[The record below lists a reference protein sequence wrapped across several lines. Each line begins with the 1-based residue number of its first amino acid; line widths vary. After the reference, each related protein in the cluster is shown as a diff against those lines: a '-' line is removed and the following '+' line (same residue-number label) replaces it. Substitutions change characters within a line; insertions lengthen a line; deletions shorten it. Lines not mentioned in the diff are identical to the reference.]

1 MATLTSTRRW
11 ASAAGAATVAALAI
25 WLLWPAG
32 PEAPTPL
39 PSDDDDRAALAA
51 NGEPKAAPPRP
62 DGSPI
67 AEVGNSAAR
76 PIDWAAFLATS
87 SLRDAEID
95 GEVRLDDAGR
105 VVADLPLRRLFDQ
118 LLSLAGEL
126 DSASIRRLLADLV
139 AGRHGEAV
147 AREVVAIYDR
157 YVQYLAA
164 VADARLGAL
173 ADLRERHDRIRAL
186 RRQWLGAD
194 LAAAFFAPD
203 EALAEH
209 TLARI
214 AIARDPTLDADA
226 RAARLAALDAGAPA
240 AIREARR
247 DAVLADLLA
256 EQQRQFDQLAI
267 DPATRQTE
275 RAALFGPEAAARLA
289 AVDAAEAEWQRRLA
303 DYARAAASI
312 RADPALDAA
321 ARATALDAELARR
334 FDEAAQRRVRSLEAA
349 GLLPGPGG

>member
-1 MATLTSTRRW
+1 MATQASRRRW
-11 ASAAGAATVAALAI
+11 ASAGGVATVAALAI
-25 WLLWPAG
+25 WLLWPDG
-32 PEAPTPL
+32 PEAPASVR
-39 PSDDDDRAALAA
+39 SDDGDRAAPAA
-51 NGEPKAAPPRP
+51 RGELDPAPPRP
-62 DGSPI
+62 DRSPLV
-67 AEVGNSAAR
+67 EVGNSAAR

-87 SLRDAEID
+87 SLRDAAID
-95 GEVRLDDAGR
+95 GEVRLDNAGR

-126 DSASIRRLLADLV
+126 DPASIRRLLADLV

-147 AREVVAIYDR
+147 AREVLAIFDR
-157 YVQYLAA
+157 YVDYLAA
-164 VADARLGAL
+164 VGDARLGAI

-194 LAAAFFAPD
+194 LARAFFAAD

-209 TLARI
+209 TLARV

-226 RAARLAALDAGAPA
+226 RAARLAALDAEAPP

-256 EQQRQFDQLAI
+256 EQQRQFDRLAI
-267 DPATRQTE
+267 DPASRQAE
-275 RAALFGPEAAARLA
+275 RAALFGPEAAERLA
-289 AVDAAEAEWQRRLA
+289 AVDAAEAAWQRRLA

-321 ARATALDAELARR
+321 ARGAALDAERARR
-334 FDEAAQRRVRSLEAA
+334 FDEAEQRRVRSLEAA

>member
-1 MATLTSTRRW
+1 M
-11 ASAAGAATVAALAI
+11 LAI

-32 PEAPTPL
+32 PEAPAPI
-39 PSDDDDRAALAA
+39 PSEDDDLAA
-51 NGEPKAAPPRP
+51 VAADGTPGPSLLRA

-67 AEVGNSAAR
+67 AELGDPAVKT
-76 PIDWAAFLATS
+76 IDWATFLATS
-87 SLRDAEID
+87 SLRDAGID
-95 GEVRLDDAGR
+95 GAVRLDGAGR
-105 VVADLPLRRLFDQ
+105 VAADLPLRRLFDQ
-118 LLSLAGEL
+118 LLTLVGEL
-126 DSASIRRLLADLV
+126 DPASIRHLLADLV
-139 AGRHGEAV
+139 AGRHGESV
-147 AREVVAIYDR
+147 AHEVLSIYDR
-157 YVQYLAA
+157 YVSYLAA

-173 ADLRERHDRIRAL
+173 ADLRERHDRVRAL
-186 RRQWLGAD
+186 RRQWLGEELAD
-194 LAAAFFAPD
+194 AFFAAD

-214 AIARDPTLDADA
+214 AIARDPTLDTDT

-256 EQQRQFDQLAI
+256 EQQRQFEQLAI
-267 DPATRQTE
+267 DPATRRAE

-312 RADPALDAA
+312 RADPAFDTAA
-321 ARATALDAELARR
+321 HATALDAELARR
-334 FDEAAQRRVRSLEAA
+334 FDDAERRRVRSLESA
-349 GLLPGPGG
+349 GLMPDPGG

>member
-1 MATLTSTRRW
+1 MATLASTRRW
-11 ASAAGAATVAALAI
+11 ASAAGATTVAALAI

-39 PSDDDDRAALAA
+39 PSEDDDLATVAADGTPGPTPLQP
-51 NGEPKAAPPRP
+51 N
-62 DGSPI
+62 GSPI
-67 AEVGNSAAR
+67 AEVGDPAVK

-87 SLRDAEID
+87 SLRDAGID
-95 GEVRLDDAGR
+95 GAVRLDDSGR

-118 LLSLAGEL
+118 LLTLVGEL
-126 DSASIRRLLADLV
+126 DPASIRRLLADLV

-147 AREVVAIYDR
+147 AREVLAIYDR
-157 YVQYLAA
+157 YIGYLAA
-164 VADARLGAL
+164 VGDARLAAI
-173 ADLRERHDRIRAL
+173 ADLRERHERIRAL
-186 RRQWLGAD
+186 RHQWLGAD
-194 LAAAFFAPD
+194 LAAAFFAAD

-214 AIARDPTLDADA
+214 AIARDPSLDADT
-226 RAARLAALDAGAPA
+226 RTARLAALDAGAPA
-240 AIREARR
+240 VIREARR

-303 DYARAAASI
+303 DYARVAVAIRGDPRLDATARAAA
-312 RADPALDAA
+312 LDV
-321 ARATALDAELARR
+321 ELARR
-334 FDEAAQRRVRSLEAA
+334 FDEAERRRVRSLESA
-349 GLLPGPGG
+349 GLLPRLRE

>member
-1 MATLTSTRRW
+1 MATRASRRRL
-11 ASAAGAATVAALAI
+11 AIAAGGAVSAALAL
-25 WLLWPAG
+25 WLVWPAG
-32 PEAPTPL
+32 PKAPTSL
-39 PSDDDDRAALAA
+39 PSDDDARAALAA
-51 NGEPKAAPPRP
+51 DGEAEAAPPHP
-62 DGSPI
+62 AGSPR
-67 AEVGNSAAR
+67 AKVGDSAVKAV
-76 PIDWAAFLATS
+76 DWAAFLATS
-87 SLRDAEID
+87 SLREAGID
-95 GEVRLDDAGR
+95 GEVRLDESGR
-105 VVADLPLRRLFDQ
+105 VVADLPQRRLFDQ
-118 LLSLAGEL
+118 LMSLAGEL
-126 DSASIRRLLADLV
+126 DPASIRRLLADLV
-139 AGRHGEAV
+139 AGRHGESV
-147 AREVVAIYDR
+147 AREVLAIYDR
-157 YVQYLAA
+157 YVDYLAA
-164 VADARLGAL
+164 VGQARLAAI

-186 RRQWLGAD
+186 RRQWLGED
-194 LAAAFFAPD
+194 LAAAFFATD

-226 RAARLAALDAGAPA
+226 RTARLAALDAGAPA

-334 FDEAAQRRVRSLEAA
+334 FDEAAQRRVRSLEAV